1 MRSSFEI
8 LLLPGDGI
16 GPEVVGAAREVVD
29 AAADHFGIEMR
40 YEERRI
46 GGTAIREEGEPV
58 SDETLDAA
66 STSDSVL
73 LGAVGHPDFDDA
85 PVSPEAGLLRL
96 RKHLGAFANL
106 RPVAAIPS
114 LIGSSPLKREVV
126 DGVDVLIVRELT
138 GGAYFGE
145 KEEGEE
151 RASDLSVYTRE
162 EIERVARVAF
172 EAAKRRKRRV
182 TSVDKANVMAT
193 SRLWRKVVTKVAED
207 YPDIELD
214 HVLVDAAA
222 MYLIQTPKRFDV
234 MLTENLFGDILS
246 DEAAILPG
254 SMGMLPSASLGEPGS
269 PGIFEPVH
277 GSAPDIAGEGK
288 ANPYAT
294 ILSAAMM
301 FRHSLG
307 RPDVAEAIEQGVSVA
322 LEAHF
327 STPDLGGKKTTEED
341 GSRRERVLHDH
352 EAFRYDATRR
362 DPTRGR
368 EPDRRG
374 QGPHSPRAGRPG
386 RPLHRS
392 GLPRLQPEGPGIL
405 RRLRRL

>member
-1 MRSSFEI
+1 
-8 LLLPGDGI
+8 
-16 GPEVVGAAREVVD
+16 V
-29 AAADHFGIEMR
+29 R
-40 YEERRI
+40 YEECRI
-46 GGTAIREEGEPV
+46 GGLAIREEGEPV
-58 SDETLDAA
+58 SRETLEAA
-66 STSDSVL
+66 SASDSVL

-85 PVSPEAGLLRL
+85 PVRPEAGLLKL
-96 RKHLGAFANL
+96 RKSLGAFANL
-106 RPVAAIPS
+106 RPVAAIPA
-114 LIGSSPLKREVV
+114 LIGSSPLKREIV

-145 KEEGEE
+145 KEEGEK

-162 EIERVARVAF
+162 EIVRVARVAF
-172 EAAKRRKRRV
+172 EAAKRRNRRV

-193 SRLWRKVVTKVAED
+193 SRLWRRVVSEVAED
-207 YPDIELD
+207 YPDVELD

-222 MYLIQTPKRFDV
+222 MFLIQSPKWFDV
-234 MLTENLFGDILS
+234 VLTENLFGDILS

-327 STPDLGGKKTTEED
+327 STPDLGGNKTTEEVTKAV
-341 GSRRERVLHDH
+341 SKWV
-352 EAFRYDATRR
+352 A
-362 DPTRGR
+362 
-368 EPDRRG
+368 
-374 QGPHSPRAGRPG
+374 AG
-386 RPLHRS
+386 
-392 GLPRLQPEGPGIL
+392 EGVA
-405 RRLRRL
+405 

>member
-1 MRSSFEI
+1 MRNSFDI

-16 GPEVVGAAREVVD
+16 GPEVVGAAREVMDV
-29 AAADHFGIEMR
+29 ATEHFGVEVR
-40 YEERRI
+40 YEERKI
-46 GGTAIREEGEPV
+46 GGVAIREEGDPV
-58 SDETLDAA
+58 SDETLEAA
-66 STSDSVL
+66 RASDSVL

-85 PVSPEAGLLRL
+85 PVRPEAGLLKL

-106 RPVAAIPS
+106 RPVVAIPALLS
-114 LIGSSPLKREVV
+114 ASTLKKEVV
-126 DGVDVLIVRELT
+126 EGVDILIVRELT

-151 RASDLSVYTRE
+151 KASDLSVYTRE
-162 EIERVARVAF
+162 EIERVTRVAF
-172 EAAKRRKRRV
+172 DAAKRRKRRV

-193 SRLWRKVVTKVAED
+193 SRLWRKVVLEVAEE
-207 YPDIELD
+207 YPEVELD

-222 MYLIQTPKRFDV
+222 MFLIRDPKRFDV
-234 MLTENLFGDILS
+234 VLTENLFGDILS
-246 DEAAILPG
+246 DEAAMLPG
-254 SMGMLPSASLGEPGS
+254 SMGMLPSASLGEPGT

-322 LEAHF
+322 LEAHYL
-327 STPDLGGKKTTEED
+327 TADLGGSKTTVE
-341 GSRRERVLHDH
+341 VTK
-352 EAFRYDATRR
+352 AVKKWVA
-362 DPTRGR
+362 
-368 EPDRRG
+368 
-374 QGPHSPRAGRPG
+374 AG
-386 RPLHRS
+386 
-392 GLPRLQPEGPGIL
+392 EGVA
-405 RRLRRL
+405 

>member
-1 MRSSFEI
+1 MRDSFDI

-16 GPEVVGAAREVVD
+16 GPEVVGAAREVIDV
-29 AAADHFGIEMR
+29 AAEHFGAGVR
-40 YEERRI
+40 YEERKI
-46 GGTAIREEGEPV
+46 GGVAIREEGDPV
-58 SDETLDAA
+58 SDETLEAA
-66 STSDSVL
+66 RASDSVL

-85 PVSPEAGLLRL
+85 PVRPEAGLLKL

-106 RPVAAIPS
+106 RPVVAIPALLS
-114 LIGSSPLKREVV
+114 ASTLKKEVV
-126 DGVDVLIVRELT
+126 EGVDILIVRELT

-151 RASDLSVYTRE
+151 KASDLSVYTRE
-162 EIERVARVAF
+162 EIERVTRVAF
-172 EAAKRRKRRV
+172 DAAKRRKRRV

-193 SRLWRKVVTKVAED
+193 SRLWRKVVLEVAEE
-207 YPDIELD
+207 YPEVELD

-222 MYLIQTPKRFDV
+222 MFLIRDPKRFDV

-246 DEAAILPG
+246 DEAAMLPG
-254 SMGMLPSASLGEPGS
+254 SMGMLPSASLGEAGT

-322 LEAHF
+322 LEAHYL
-327 STPDLGGKKTTEED
+327 TADLGGSKTTEE
-341 GSRRERVLHDH
+341 VTK
-352 EAFRYDATRR
+352 AVKKWVA
-362 DPTRGR
+362 
-368 EPDRRG
+368 
-374 QGPHSPRAGRPG
+374 AG
-386 RPLHRS
+386 
-392 GLPRLQPEGPGIL
+392 EGVA
-405 RRLRRL
+405 

>member
-1 MRSSFEI
+1 MRDAFDI

-16 GPEVVGAAREVVD
+16 GPEVVGAAREVIG
-29 AAADHFGIEMR
+29 AAAEHFGVEVR

-46 GGTAIREEGEPV
+46 GGSAIREEGEPV
-58 SDETLDAA
+58 SRETLEAA
-66 STSDSVL
+66 SASDAVL
-73 LGAVGHPDFDDA
+73 LGAVGHPDFDNT
-85 PVSPEAGLLRL
+85 PVRPEAGLLGL
-96 RKHLGAFANL
+96 RKHLGAYANL
-106 RPVAAIPS
+106 RPVTAIPA
-114 LIGSSPLKREVV
+114 LLDSSPLKREVV
-126 DGVDVLIVRELT
+126 EGVDVLIVRELT

-193 SRLWRKVVTKVAED
+193 SRLWRKVVSGVAED
-207 YPDIELD
+207 YPEVELD

-222 MYLIQTPKRFDV
+222 MFLVQVPTRFDV
-234 MLTENLFGDILS
+234 IVTENLFGDILS
-246 DEAAILPG
+246 DEAAMLPG
-254 SMGMLPSASLGEPGS
+254 SMGMLPSASIGKPGS

-307 RPDVAEAIEQGVSVA
+307 RPDVAYAIEQGVSVA

-327 STPDLGGKKTTEED
+327 STPDLGGKKTTEEVTKAV
-341 GSRRERVLHDH
+341 SKWV
-352 EAFRYDATRR
+352 A
-362 DPTRGR
+362 
-368 EPDRRG
+368 
-374 QGPHSPRAGRPG
+374 AG
-386 RPLHRS
+386 
-392 GLPRLQPEGPGIL
+392 EGVA
-405 RRLRRL
+405 

>member
-1 MRSSFEI
+1 MRDAFDI

-16 GPEVVGAAREVVD
+16 GPEVVGSAREVLE
-29 AAADHFGIEMR
+29 AAADHFGIEVR

-58 SDETLDAA
+58 SAETLEAAGASDA
-66 STSDSVL
+66 VL
-73 LGAVGHPDFDDA
+73 LGAVGHPDFDSA
-85 PVSPEAGLLRL
+85 PVRPEAGLLTL

-106 RPVAAIPS
+106 RPVAAIPA

-172 EAAKRRKRRV
+172 EAAKRRERRL

-193 SRLWRKVVTKVAED
+193 SRLWRRVVSEVAEE
-207 YPDIELD
+207 YPEVELD

-222 MYLIQTPKRFDV
+222 MYLVQAPRRFDV
-234 MLTENLFGDILS
+234 VLTENLFGDILS
-246 DEAAILPG
+246 DEAAMLPG

-277 GSAPDIAGEGK
+277 GSAPDIAGDAK

-322 LEAHF
+322 VEAHF
-327 STPDLGGKKTTEED
+327 STPDLGGKKTTEEVTKAV
-341 GSRRERVLHDH
+341 SRWV
-352 EAFRYDATRR
+352 A
-362 DPTRGR
+362 
-368 EPDRRG
+368 
-374 QGPHSPRAGRPG
+374 AG
-386 RPLHRS
+386 
-392 GLPRLQPEGPGIL
+392 EGVA
-405 RRLRRL
+405 

>member
-1 MRSSFEI
+1 MRDAFDI

-29 AAADHFGIEMR
+29 AAVDHFGVEVS

-58 SDETLDAA
+58 SRETLEAA
-66 STSDSVL
+66 NASDSVL
-73 LGAVGHPDFDDA
+73 LGAVGHPDFDNA
-85 PVSPEAGLLRL
+85 PVRPEAGLLGL

-106 RPVAAIPS
+106 RPVTAIPA
-114 LIGSSPLKREVV
+114 LLDSSPLKREVV
-126 DGVDVLIVRELT
+126 EGVDVLIVRELT
-138 GGAYFGE
+138 GGVYFGE

-151 RASDLSVYTRE
+151 RASDHCVYTRE

-172 EAAKRRKRRV
+172 EAAKRRQRRV

-193 SRLWRKVVTKVAED
+193 SRLWRKVVSEVAED
-207 YPDIELD
+207 YPEVELD

-222 MYLIQTPKRFDV
+222 MFLVRTPRRFDV

-246 DEAAILPG
+246 DEAAMLPG
-254 SMGMLPSASLGEPGS
+254 SMGMLPSASIGKPGS

-307 RPDVAEAIEQGVSVA
+307 RPDVAYAIEQGVSVA

-327 STPDLGGKKTTEED
+327 STPDLGGKNTTEEVTKAV
-341 GSRRERVLHDH
+341 SKWV
-352 EAFRYDATRR
+352 A
-362 DPTRGR
+362 
-368 EPDRRG
+368 
-374 QGPHSPRAGRPG
+374 AG
-386 RPLHRS
+386 
-392 GLPRLQPEGPGIL
+392 EGVA
-405 RRLRRL
+405 

>member
-1 MRSSFEI
+1 MRDAFDI

-16 GPEVVGAAREVVD
+16 GPEVIEAARSVAD
-29 AAADHFGIEMR
+29 AAADHFGVELS
-40 YEERRI
+40 YEERKV
-46 GGTAIREEGEPV
+46 GAAAIREKGEPI
-58 SDETLDAA
+58 SEETIERAR
-66 STSDSVL
+66 TSDSVL
-73 LGAVGHPDFDDA
+73 LGAVGHPDFDRGA
-85 PVSPEAGLLRL
+85 VRPEAGLLRL
-96 RKHLGAFANL
+96 RKSLGAFANL

-114 LIGSSPLKREVV
+114 LLSASTLKEEVL
-126 DGVDVLIVRELT
+126 DGVDILIVRELT

-162 EIERVARVAF
+162 EVERVARVAF
-172 EAAKRRKRRV
+172 EAAGGRRGRL

-193 SRLWRKVVTKVAED
+193 SRLWRGVVEEVAKE
-207 YPDIELD
+207 YPNVYLD

-222 MYLIQTPKRFDV
+222 MFLIRDPKRFDV
-234 MLTENLFGDILS
+234 IVTENLFGDILS
-246 DEAAILPG
+246 DEAAMLPG
-254 SMGMLPSASLGEPGS
+254 SMGMLPSASLGKPGS

-301 FRHSLG
+301 FRHTLG

-327 STPDLGGKKTTEED
+327 LTADLGGTQRTEEVTQAV
-341 GSRRERVLHDH
+341 SRWV
-352 EAFRYDATRR
+352 A
-362 DPTRGR
+362 
-368 EPDRRG
+368 
-374 QGPHSPRAGRPG
+374 AG
-386 RPLHRS
+386 
-392 GLPRLQPEGPGIL
+392 EGVI
-405 RRLRRL
+405 

>member
-1 MRSSFEI
+1 MRDSFEI
-8 LLLPGDGI
+8 LFLPGDGI

-40 YEERRI
+40 YEERWI
-46 GGTAIREEGEPV
+46 GGKAIREEGEPV

-85 PVSPEAGLLRL
+85 PVRPEAGLLRL

-172 EAAKRRKRRV
+172 DAAKRRKRRV

-193 SRLWRKVVTKVAED
+193 SRLWRRVVTEVAED
-207 YPDIELD
+207 YPDVELD

-222 MYLIQTPKRFDV
+222 MFLVQAPKRFDV
-234 MLTENLFGDILS
+234 VLTENLFGDILS
-246 DEAAILPG
+246 DEAAMLPG
-254 SMGMLPSASLGEPGS
+254 SMGMLPSASLGKPGS

-301 FRHSLG
+301 FRHTLG

-327 STPDLGGKKTTEED
+327 STPDLGGNKTTEEVTKAV
-341 GSRRERVLHDH
+341 SKWV
-352 EAFRYDATRR
+352 A
-362 DPTRGR
+362 
-368 EPDRRG
+368 
-374 QGPHSPRAGRPG
+374 AG
-386 RPLHRS
+386 
-392 GLPRLQPEGPGIL
+392 EGVA
-405 RRLRRL
+405 

>member
-1 MRSSFEI
+1 MRDAFDI

-16 GPEVVGAAREVVD
+16 GPEVVGAAREVID
-29 AAADHFGIEMR
+29 AAVDHFGVEVR

-58 SDETLDAA
+58 SRETLEAA
-66 STSDSVL
+66 NASDSVL
-73 LGAVGHPDFDDA
+73 LGAVGHPDFDNA
-85 PVSPEAGLLRL
+85 PVRPEAGLLGL

-106 RPVAAIPS
+106 RPVTAIPA
-114 LIGSSPLKREVV
+114 LLDSSPLKREVV

-138 GGAYFGE
+138 GGVYFGE

-151 RASDLSVYTRE
+151 RASDHCVYTRE

-193 SRLWRKVVTKVAED
+193 SRLWRKVVSGVAED
-207 YPDIELD
+207 YPEVELD

-222 MYLIQTPKRFDV
+222 MFLVRTPTRFDV

-246 DEAAILPG
+246 DEAAMLPG
-254 SMGMLPSASLGEPGS
+254 SMGMLPSASIGKPGS

-307 RPDVAEAIEQGVSVA
+307 RPDVAYAIEQGVSVA

-327 STPDLGGKKTTEED
+327 STPDLGGKKTTEEVTKAV
-341 GSRRERVLHDH
+341 SKWV
-352 EAFRYDATRR
+352 A
-362 DPTRGR
+362 
-368 EPDRRG
+368 
-374 QGPHSPRAGRPG
+374 AG
-386 RPLHRS
+386 
-392 GLPRLQPEGPGIL
+392 EGVA
-405 RRLRRL
+405 

>member
-1 MRSSFEI
+1 MRDAFDI

-16 GPEVVGAAREVVD
+16 GPEVVGAAREVID
-29 AAADHFGIEMR
+29 AAADHFGVEVR

-58 SDETLDAA
+58 SRETLETASASDA
-66 STSDSVL
+66 VL
-73 LGAVGHPDFDDA
+73 LGAVGHPDFDNA
-85 PVSPEAGLLRL
+85 PVRPEAGLLGL

-106 RPVAAIPS
+106 RPVTAIPA
-114 LIGSSPLKREVV
+114 LLDASPLKREVV

-138 GGAYFGE
+138 GGVYFGE

-151 RASDLSVYTRE
+151 MASDHCVYTRE

-193 SRLWRKVVTKVAED
+193 SRLWRKVVSEVAED
-207 YPDIELD
+207 YPEVELD

-222 MYLIQTPKRFDV
+222 MFLVRTPTRFDV

-246 DEAAILPG
+246 DEAAMLPG
-254 SMGMLPSASLGEPGS
+254 SMGMLPSASIGNPGS

-307 RPDVAEAIEQGVSVA
+307 RPDVAYAIEQGVSVA

-327 STPDLGGKKTTEED
+327 STPDLGGKKTTEEVTKAV
-341 GSRRERVLHDH
+341 SKWV
-352 EAFRYDATRR
+352 A
-362 DPTRGR
+362 
-368 EPDRRG
+368 
-374 QGPHSPRAGRPG
+374 AG
-386 RPLHRS
+386 
-392 GLPRLQPEGPGIL
+392 EGVA
-405 RRLRRL
+405 

>member
-1 MRSSFEI
+1 MRDSFDV

-16 GPEVVGAAREVVD
+16 GPEVVWAAREVVD
-29 AAADHFGIEMR
+29 AAADHFGIEVR

-58 SDETLDAA
+58 SAETLGAA
-66 STSDSVL
+66 SASDSVL

-85 PVSPEAGLLRL
+85 PVRPEAGLLKL
-96 RKHLGAFANL
+96 RKSLGAFANL
-106 RPVAAIPS
+106 RPVVAIPALLS
-114 LIGSSPLKREVV
+114 SSPLKREVV

-193 SRLWRKVVTKVAED
+193 SRLWRRVVSEVADD
-207 YPDIELD
+207 YPEVALD

-222 MYLIQTPKRFDV
+222 MFLIQTPRRFDV
-234 MLTENLFGDILS
+234 VLTENLFGDILS
-246 DEAAILPG
+246 DETAMLPG

-307 RPDVAEAIEQGVSVA
+307 RPDVAEAIEQGVSVG
-322 LEAHF
+322 LETHF
-327 STPDLGGKKTTEED
+327 LTPDVGGKKTTEEVTKAV
-341 GSRRERVLHDH
+341 SKWV
-352 EAFRYDATRR
+352 A
-362 DPTRGR
+362 
-368 EPDRRG
+368 
-374 QGPHSPRAGRPG
+374 AG
-386 RPLHRS
+386 
-392 GLPRLQPEGPGIL
+392 EGVA
-405 RRLRRL
+405 

>member
-1 MRSSFEI
+1 MRDAFDI

-16 GPEVVGAAREVVD
+16 GPEVVGAAREVIG
-29 AAADHFGIEMR
+29 AAADHFGIEVR

-46 GGTAIREEGEPV
+46 GGTAIREEGEPI
-58 SDETLDAA
+58 SRETLQAAAA
-66 STSDSVL
+66 SDAVL
-73 LGAVGHPDFDDA
+73 LGAVGHPDFDNA
-85 PVSPEAGLLRL
+85 PVRPEAGLLGL

-106 RPVAAIPS
+106 RPVTAIPA
-114 LIGSSPLKREVV
+114 LLDSSPLKREVV
-126 DGVDVLIVRELT
+126 EGVDVLIVRELT

-172 EAAKRRKRRV
+172 EAAMRRKRRV

-193 SRLWRKVVTKVAED
+193 SRLWRKVVSGVAED
-207 YPDIELD
+207 YPEVALD
-214 HVLVDAAA
+214 HVHVDAAA
-222 MYLIQTPKRFDV
+222 MFLVQAPTRFDV

-246 DEAAILPG
+246 DEAAMLPG
-254 SMGMLPSASLGEPGS
+254 SMGMLPSASIGKPGS

-307 RPDVAEAIEQGVSVA
+307 RPDVAYAIEQGVSVA

-327 STPDLGGKKTTEED
+327 ATPDLGGKKTTEE
-341 GSRRERVLHDH
+341 VT
-352 EAFRYDATRR
+352 EAVSKWVA
-362 DPTRGR
+362 
-368 EPDRRG
+368 
-374 QGPHSPRAGRPG
+374 AG
-386 RPLHRS
+386 
-392 GLPRLQPEGPGIL
+392 EGVA
-405 RRLRRL
+405 

>member
-1 MRSSFEI
+1 MRDSFDV

-29 AAADHFGIEMR
+29 AAADHFGIEVR
-40 YEERRI
+40 YEKRRI

-58 SDETLDAA
+58 SAETLGAA
-66 STSDSVL
+66 SASDSVL
-73 LGAVGHPDFDDA
+73 LGAVGHPDFDYA
-85 PVSPEAGLLRL
+85 PVRPEAGLLKL
-96 RKHLGAFANL
+96 RKSLGAFANL
-106 RPVAAIPS
+106 RPVAAIPA
-114 LIGSSPLKREVV
+114 LLGSSPLKREVV

-145 KEEGEE
+145 KKEGEE

-182 TSVDKANVMAT
+182 TSVDKVNVMAT
-193 SRLWRKVVTKVAED
+193 SRLWRRVVSEVADD
-207 YPDIELD
+207 YPEVALD

-222 MYLIQTPKRFDV
+222 MFLVRAPRRFDV
-234 MLTENLFGDILS
+234 VLTENLFGDILS
-246 DEAAILPG
+246 DEAAMLPG
-254 SMGMLPSASLGEPGS
+254 SMGMLPSASLGERGS

-322 LEAHF
+322 LETHF
-327 STPDLGGKKTTEED
+327 LTPDIGGKKTTEEVTKAV
-341 GSRRERVLHDH
+341 SKWV
-352 EAFRYDATRR
+352 A
-362 DPTRGR
+362 
-368 EPDRRG
+368 
-374 QGPHSPRAGRPG
+374 AG
-386 RPLHRS
+386 
-392 GLPRLQPEGPGIL
+392 EGVA
-405 RRLRRL
+405 